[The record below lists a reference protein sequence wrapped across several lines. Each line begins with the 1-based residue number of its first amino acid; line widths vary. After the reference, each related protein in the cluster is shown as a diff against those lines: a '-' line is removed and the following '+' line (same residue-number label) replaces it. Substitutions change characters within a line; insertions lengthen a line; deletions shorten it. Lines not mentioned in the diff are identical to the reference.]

1 MNITL
6 EEMREI
12 AKRLPI
18 GYYLG
23 MKAPVSVEPDGEAH
37 CDVVK
42 GCIHIGIGLL
52 QAAADNIDAS
62 DAGKWDRETLL
73 RCLLYHEV
81 GHLLL
86 TPKWGGDIE
95 VVDAMGA
102 KDPDSGT
109 LVNIFED
116 ERLECILSRC
126 FMGVDFK
133 AFVKLVHKNTGVASQ
148 RTGKFFEA
156 VRLRRTTPELSTA
169 VDDAVANL
177 ASVNASTGPWDL
189 VGFGEYTAEINKLVR
204 KILDEPEKK
213 PENKSGGSGSGG
225 ESKEE
230 QPNKPKPDKGEDEDE
245 SENKSGGNSE
255 SKSEEEEKEDG
266 DKGEDGEPGGSADGE
281 EDEDKEGGGGQDESG
296 ESGKP
301 EEDQQEGECGGGR
314 CTQSEDYEGQ
324 QEQTPREVG
333 VLDDFLKNL
342 AKQVFVQ
349 PTPEVTSTLNRFAS
363 RLSKKRGSQ
372 AAGRWSA
379 LHGKIDT
386 RRDATDKDRIFRR
399 RSDVGERLN
408 SAVNL
413 TLWVDVS
420 GSFESSEGVLNQILS
435 ATSKA
440 MAMSGGKLCVNV
452 VKMQI
457 GATVAEPD
465 EWQIKATGGNSIDIT
480 YYDAWKKT
488 RRKDRRNID
497 IVVFD
502 GDAKC
507 NAHCSAYCG
516 IPTVMPNGNP
526 VEVAIWNHPDC
537 HILSDVHNKKYFD
550 RLNNAHV
557 TYMHEGYAESLQSE
571 VLKIL
576 DRIL

>member
-23 MKAPVSVEPDGEAH
+23 MKAPVSVEPDGGAY

-42 GCIHIGIGLL
+42 GNIHIGIGLL
-52 QAAADNIDAS
+52 QEAADNIDAS

-86 TPKWGGDIE
+86 TPKWGRDIY
-95 VVDAMGA
+95 VTDATGSR
-102 KDPDSGT
+102 DPDSRA

-133 AFVKLVHKNTGVASQ
+133 AFVKLVHKNMGAASQ
-148 RTGKFFEA
+148 RTGKFLEA

-169 VDDAVANL
+169 VDDAVARL
-177 ASVNASTGPWDL
+177 ASVNASTSPWGP
-189 VGFGEYTAEINKLVR
+189 VGYDEYDAEINKLVR

-230 QPNKPKPDKGEDEDE
+230 QPNEPKPDEGEGEDNP
-245 SENKSGGNSE
+245 ENKSGGNSE
-255 SKSEEEEKEDG
+255 SKSEEEEEEK
-266 DKGEDGEPGGSADGE
+266 
-281 EDEDKEGGGGQDESG
+281 EDEDKEGEGKEGGGGRDEGG
-296 ESGKP
+296 ESGKS
-301 EEDQQEGECGGGR
+301 EESQQEGECGGGR

-324 QEQTPREVG
+324 QEQAPREVG
-333 VLDDFLKNL
+333 VPDDFLKNL
-342 AKQVFVQ
+342 AKRVFIQ

-399 RSDVGERLN
+399 RSDEGERLN

-420 GSFESSEGVLNQILS
+420 GSFSGSEDVLNQILS

-440 MAMSGGKLCVNV
+440 MAISCGKLCVNV
-452 VKMQI
+452 VKMEI

-465 EWQIKATGGNSIDIT
+465 EWQIRATGGNSIDIT

-502 GDAKC
+502 GDAKS
-507 NAHCSAYCG
+507 NAHCSAYRG
-516 IPTVMPNGNP
+516 VPTTMPNGNP

-537 HILSDVHNKKYFD
+537 HILSDVYNKKYFNK
-550 RLNNAHV
+550 LKNAHV